1 MFAKIF
7 AMLFATLLSFSS
19 SAQIFPE
26 DKKKEGSLVIL
37 EYIIVSQEN
46 TTCKKIIK
54 KAKKAPKLTEEQ
66 CNSLIASFRK
76 KAKKFLRGDRLAY
89 VFSGETNGWVF
100 ESAETQG

>member
-1 MFAKIF
+1 MFKIF

-37 EYIIVSQEN
+37 EYIVSQEN
-46 TTCKKIIK
+46 ITCKRVIKKIK
-54 KAKKAPKLTEEQ
+54 KAPELTEEQ